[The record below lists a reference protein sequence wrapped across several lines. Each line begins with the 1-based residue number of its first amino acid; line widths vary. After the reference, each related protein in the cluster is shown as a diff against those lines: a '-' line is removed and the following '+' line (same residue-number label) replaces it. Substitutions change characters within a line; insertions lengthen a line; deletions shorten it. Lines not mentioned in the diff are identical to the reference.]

1 MDSAFGANRGEQS
14 AYAIGLDWVPIEH
27 VRFKLNYALSEMER
41 TAASDDEAQVVTLR
55 TQFDF

>member
-1 MDSAFGANRGEQS
+1 
-14 AYAIGLDWVPIEH
+14 
-27 VRFKLNYALSEMER
+27 VRFKLNYAMSEMDR